1 MGWIAVFRVPPPQ
14 MRAPNRL
21 YAYQMLPD
29 LLDEEET
36 AEASGQR
43 IPTQPTVATIPSV
56 ASQPARR

>member
-21 YAYQMLPD
+21 YPYRLDPD
-29 LLDEEET
+29 LLDEEEA

-43 IPTQPTVATIPSV
+43 IPTEPTAATIPSV
-56 ASQPARR
+56 ASPSTRR